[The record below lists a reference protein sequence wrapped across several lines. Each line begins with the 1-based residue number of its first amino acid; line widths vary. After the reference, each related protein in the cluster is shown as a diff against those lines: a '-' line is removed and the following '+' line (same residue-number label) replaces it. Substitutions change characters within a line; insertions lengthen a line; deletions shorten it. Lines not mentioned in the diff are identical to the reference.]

1 MARHAS
7 ERRGP
12 RWLRTIF
19 IGLAAICGLGAA
31 AIIIP
36 PMMFETDVDVA
47 LIEAEKGPFKVK
59 PKDPGGASIPH
70 QETTVMSMIGGLV
83 EQPEDVEILRPPSAV
98 PEMPPT
104 KTEDMQAS
112 AAAEPVAPQSSGQ
125 DEATQTQLDEA
136 KADPQ
141 LPAAPAI
148 QPEAD
153 ADTDKAVSE
162 ADATIAAPDS
172 QTEGE
177 TSVAIARP
185 TSKPKPPKRVRV
197 EGDDPL
203 YVVQLA
209 AFRDVATAREQAGL
223 LNSKHQARLD
233 GAELGTMKSDSGDN
247 GIFWRVVTEP
257 LPRAEADRVCAAL
270 KRAGQDCILRKFDA
284 MAG

>member
-19 IGLAAICGLGAA
+19 IGLAAVCGLGAA

-47 LIEAEKGPFKVK
+47 LIKAEQGPFKVK
-59 PKDPGGASIPH
+59 PKDPGGATIPH

-104 KTEDMQAS
+104 KAEDKPAS
-112 AAAEPVAPQSSGQ
+112 AVAEPVAPQSSGQ
-125 DEATQTQLDEA
+125 DEGTQTQLAETE
-136 KADPQ
+136 ADPQ
-141 LPAAPAI
+141 MPAAPDP
-148 QPEAD
+148 QPETGV
-153 ADTDKAVSE
+153 DTDKTVNE
-162 ADATIAAPDS
+162 AAPTVAGSDN
-172 QTEGE
+172 QTETE
-177 TSVAIARP
+177 TAVAIARP

-203 YVVQLA
+203 
-209 AFRDVATAREQAGL
+209 
-223 LNSKHQARLD
+223 
-233 GAELGTMKSDSGDN
+233 
-247 GIFWRVVTEP
+247 
-257 LPRAEADRVCAAL
+257 
-270 KRAGQDCILRKFDA
+270 
-284 MAG
+284 